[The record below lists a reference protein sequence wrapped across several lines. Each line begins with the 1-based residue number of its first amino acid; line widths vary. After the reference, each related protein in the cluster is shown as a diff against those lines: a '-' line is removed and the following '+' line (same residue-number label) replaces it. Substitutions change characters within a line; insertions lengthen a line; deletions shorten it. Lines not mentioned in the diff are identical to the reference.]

1 MGPVGSVHHGCASQ
15 GAIDSPGVKERQ
27 GALDINV
34 ESVVVY
40 YRALPSRT
48 IKIHKK
54 KKIIIIIKRKIR
66 VVEWLNE
73 PGERRESL
81 QEVSR
86 SGERQHLVL

>member
-1 MGPVGSVHHGCASQ
+1 MFINKWADSYLGPVGSVHHGCASQ

-54 KKIIIIIKRKIR
+54 KKKKKIQQ
-66 VVEWLNE
+66 
-73 PGERRESL
+73 S
-81 QEVSR
+81 
-86 SGERQHLVL
+86 